1 MAWFDVMS
9 AVETKPQE
17 VFQKVGKNLG
27 QKGEA
32 FAKDYAGLKK
42 GDIAMQQKIFLSGRL
57 PDAIAQMAELL
68 KSDPRPGRMLRQDVE
83 INTEIVTKA
92 INE

>member
-1 MAWFDVMS
+1 MS
-9 AVETKPQE
+9 AVEKKPKV

-42 GDIAMQQKIFLSGRL
+42 GDIAMQQKMFLSGRL
-57 PDAIAQMAELL
+57 PEAIAQMAELL
-68 KSDPRPGRMLRQDVE
+68 KSDPRGGRMPRQDVE
-83 INTEIVTKA
+83 ISTEIVTTA
-92 INE
+92 INEWKL